1 MQHSLFTGIAL
12 AGLAS
17 FFCGCSDDGSTAP
30 PAAPAAV
37 GNHGITVVSPNG
49 GETLRGGS
57 TVNLKWTYN
66 PDSLT
71 SARLLLSCN
80 GVDWADLTLG
90 GSMSLEDR
98 DGGTADTTLLVPDSV
113 YSRSRTG
120 NIPLVGGSC
129 SFKVQDY
136 TMTYNFDT
144 SDTRF
149 AILAR

>member
-1 MQHSLFTGIAL
+1 MQHSRFAGFAL
-12 AGLAS
+12 AGLATL
-17 FFCGCSDDGSTAP
+17 FVGCGDDASTTTPVAP
-30 PAAPAAV
+30 SAV

-57 TVNLKWTYN
+57 NVTLKWTYN

-80 GVDWADLTLG
+80 DMDWADLTLG

-98 DGGTADTTLLVPDSV
+98 AGGTADTNLVVPDSV

-120 NIPLVGGSC
+120 NIQLVGSAC
-129 SFKVQDY
+129 TFKVQDY